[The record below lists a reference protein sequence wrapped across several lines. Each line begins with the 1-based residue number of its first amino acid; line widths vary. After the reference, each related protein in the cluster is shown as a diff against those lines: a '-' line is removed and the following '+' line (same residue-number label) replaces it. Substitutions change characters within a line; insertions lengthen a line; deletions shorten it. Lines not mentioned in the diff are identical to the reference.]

1 MAARVLGGSIVLWLV
16 TAAVAAPPE
25 GKSVDWPTFRG
36 PSSSGVAEGFPT
48 VERFDVAKGEN
59 VLWKTKVPG
68 LGHSSPVIWGDR
80 IFVTS
85 AISGKADPEL
95 RVGLY
100 GNIEPVSDDT
110 VHKFIVYCIDRK
122 TGKILWDRTAW
133 EGVPTVKRHTK
144 ASHAN
149 STPATDGKRVV
160 VNFGFA
166 GLYCYDMDG
175 NLKWKRD
182 LGPLDS
188 GYYEVPEAQWGFGSS
203 PVIHD
208 GRVIVQ
214 CDVQKDSF
222 LAALS
227 LDTGA
232 DVWRT
237 PRTDVPS
244 WSTPLVH
251 RSAGRAQ
258 IVVNGWKHAGGYDLA
273 TGKELWKMHGRGDIP
288 VPTPIAGHDLL
299 FLAHAHAGAALFA
312 VKPGAT
318 GDVTLSEGQSSSAS
332 VAWSAGN
339 GAYMQTPLI
348 YGAELYS
355 CRDNGV
361 LSVYDAR
368 TGTRHQQVR
377 LGDGTSG
384 FTASPVAADGKIYFT
399 SEEGRVYVI
408 QAGPE
413 GKLLS
418 SSEVGEVCMAT
429 PAIARGVLFF
439 RGRDHLI
446 AVGAKEAVAAGS

>member
-1 MAARVLGGSIVLWLV
+1 MASRVLGGSIALLLATV
-16 TAAVAAPPE
+16 TLAAPPA

-100 GNIEPVSDDT
+100 GAIEPVEDDT
-110 VHKFIVYCIDRK
+110 AHKFVVYCLDRK

-133 EGVPTVKRHTK
+133 EGVPKIKRHTK

-166 GLYCYDMDG
+166 GLYCYDIDG

-182 LGPLDS
+182 LGTLDS

-244 WSTPLVH
+244 WSTPLVYK
-251 RSAGRAQ
+251 SEGLAQ

-299 FLAHAHAGAALFA
+299 FLAHAHGGSGLFA

-318 GDVTLSEGQSSSAS
+318 GDITLPQGQSSSDS
-332 VAWSAGN
+332 VVWSAGN
-339 GAYMQTPLI
+339 GAYMQTPLL
-348 YGAELYS
+348 YGTELYS

-361 LSVYDAR
+361 LSVYDAK

-377 LGDGTSG
+377 LGDGSSG

-399 SEEGRVYVI
+399 SEEGRVYVV
-408 QAGPE
+408 QAGKD
-413 GKLLS
+413 GKVLS

-429 PAIARGVLFF
+429 PAIARGVLYF
-439 RGRDHLI
+439 RGRDNLI
-446 AVGAKEAVAAGS
+446 AVGTTEAVAAGS

>member
-1 MAARVLGGSIVLWLV
+1 MLARVLGASLVLSLTSLV
-16 TAAVAAPPE
+16 TAAPPDA
-25 GKSVDWPTFRG
+25 KSVDWPTFRG

-48 VERFDVAKGEN
+48 VDRFDVTSGEN
-59 VLWKTKVPG
+59 VLWKVKVPG

-80 IFVTS
+80 IYVTS
-85 AISGKADPEL
+85 AISGKENPEL
-95 RVGLY
+95 KVGLY
-100 GNIEPVSDDT
+100 GNIESVDDET
-110 VHKFIVYCIDRK
+110 VHKFVVYALDRK
-122 TGKILWDRTAW
+122 TGKVVWERTAW
-133 EGVPTVKRHTK
+133 EGVPKIHRHTK

-166 GLYCYDMDG
+166 GLYCYDTDG

-182 LGPLDS
+182 LGPLDA

-203 PVIHD
+203 PVIEN

-227 LDTGA
+227 LETGQ

-244 WSTPLVH
+244 WSTPLVYK
-251 RSAGRAQ
+251 SEGRAQ

-273 TGKELWKMHGRGDIP
+273 TGKELWMMHGRGDIP

-299 FLAHAHAGAALFA
+299 YLAHAHAGSALFA
-312 VKPGAT
+312 VRPNAK
-318 GDVTLSEGQSSSAS
+318 GDITLPEGQTANEF

-339 GAYMQTPLI
+339 GAYMQTPLL
-348 YGAELYS
+348 YGDELYS

-361 LSVYDAR
+361 LSVYDAT
-368 TGTRHQQVR
+368 TGKRYQQLR
-377 LGDGTSG
+377 LGDGSSG

-399 SEEGRVYVI
+399 SEEGRVYVV
-408 QAGPE
+408 QAGRE
-413 GKLLS
+413 GKVLG
-418 SSEVGEVCMAT
+418 SSELGEVCMAT
-429 PAIARGVLFF
+429 PAISRGVLYF
-439 RGRDHLI
+439 RARDHVLAI
-446 AVGAKEAVAAGS
+446 GAKGAAAGAS